1 MSKRVKSIVICAIA
15 LLVLVAVTLA
25 VTFIDFDGGE
35 DAPVSSITEQQELDA
50 QGQIELFAYN
60 TDQFLK
66 AEIKNNY
73 NDYTIKRNGDDGWV
87 IVGMEDFL
95 LGSSATDTLE
105 ITSTQL
111 VAMNIVAENPTQFE
125 PYGLDEPLA
134 KVILHYSTGEKLEL
148 WIGDTNS
155 TGSEYIYFKN
165 NDKIYT
171 TTSGWSAPYTC
182 KNTYYLDMTVVDD
195 IETDEDGNEIDPHVK
210 KITYSGKGV
219 ETPIILEENPEYV
232 AELERLEKV
241 ESGETAEAT
250 IMPAQFLFKSPFKA
264 DASNDTFAGRQYD
277 YFGLNAKDI
286 YAAKAT
292 QSDLKKCGLDDPY
305 VTIEVV
311 TANSTITLKLG
322 NKTTF
327 NDTECYYVISNQR
340 NTIFVVDA
348 SNFTFFEEDLVQY
361 MSSIVVNVMIDSI
374 KDLTIE
380 HGGEKYVFE
389 TTGDGDDLV
398 VRYQG
403 KKASTSEYRDLYQL
417 VMLVYCEE
425 SVKPNEYSGKADF
438 KLTYTY
444 RDKEKVDVVE
454 YVKVATRKYMIRL
467 NGSDLGLVRS
477 KYVDTLAYGVQE
489 FIAGRDV
496 PSTY

>member
-1 MSKRVKSIVICAIA
+1 MSKRVKSIIISAIA
-15 LLVLVAVTLA
+15 LLVLGAVTLA
-25 VTFIDFDGGE
+25 VTLIDFDGG
-35 DAPVSSITEQQELDA
+35 DDGPVSSLTEQQQIETG
-50 QGQIELFAYN
+50 GQIELFAYN

-73 NDYTIKRNGDDGWV
+73 NDYVIKRKGEEDWV
-87 IVGMEDFL
+87 IEGMEDFL
-95 LGSSATDTLE
+95 LGSDATDKLV

-111 VAMNIVAENPTQFE
+111 VATNIVSENPTEFE

-148 WIGDTNS
+148 WIGDTNA

-165 NDKIYT
+165 NNKIYT

-195 IETDEDGNEIDPHVK
+195 IETDKDGNEIDPHVK
-210 KITYSGKGV
+210 KITYSGRGV
-219 ETPIILEENPEYV
+219 ENTIILEENPEYL

-241 ESGETAEAT
+241 ESDETADAT
-250 IMPAQFLFKSPFKA
+250 IMPAQFLFKAPFKA

-286 YAAKAT
+286 YAAVAT
-292 QSDLKKCGLDDPY
+292 GQDLKACGLDNPY

-322 NKTTF
+322 NKTKF
-327 NDTECYYVISNQR
+327 EDTECYYVISNQR

-348 SNFTFFEEDLVQY
+348 SNFTFFEEDLVKY
-361 MSSIVVNVMIDSI
+361 MSSIVVNVMIDDI

-380 HGGEKYVFE
+380 HGSEKYVFE
-389 TTGDGDDLV
+389 TSGKGDDLV

-425 SVKPNEYSGKADF
+425 SVKPNEYSGKGDF

-477 KYVDTLAYGVQE
+477 KYVDTLAFGVKE

-496 PSTY
+496 PSSY